1 MKKEIKIALVAILGL
16 IIVFFGM
23 NFLKGLTMFSDSD
36 IYYIT
41 YSNVSGCEKN
51 TPVYADGV
59 RVGSVSSITYDYSHV
74 TPTLIAVAVNKQM
87 RIPVG
92 STAEVVSDLM
102 GNTQVNLLLVNNLR
116 EKVAPGDTIKGAEG
130 DDTMTKLKAMVPA
143 IERMGPKLDS
153 ILTSLSAILSNPA
166 IQATLANAQAI
177 TTDLTT
183 TTKQLNTLMANLN
196 QNVPGMLTK
205 ANTVLDNTTTITNNL
220 AAVDVQG
227 TMNQVN
233 QTLADVQNTVNKLN
247 SNEGT
252 LGKFMNDP
260 SVFDNLNATMAHTDS
275 LVLDLKAHP
284 KRYVHFS
291 VFGKKQ

>member
-1 MKKEIKIALVAILGL
+1 MKKEVKIALVAILGL
-16 IIVFFGM
+16 VVVFFGM
-23 NFLKGLTMFSDSD
+23 NFLKGLTMFSDSA

-59 RVGSVSSITYDYSHV
+59 RVGSVSEITYDYSHQK
-74 TPTLIAVAVNKQM
+74 PTVIAVALDKQM
-87 RIPVG
+87 RIPAG
-92 STAEVVSDLM
+92 SSAEVKSDLM

-116 EKVAPGDTIKGAEG
+116 EKIAPGDTIKGAEG
-130 DDTMTKLKAMVPA
+130 DDTMTKLKAMIPA
-143 IERMGPKLDS
+143 IENMGPKLDS
-153 ILTSLSAILSNPA
+153 ILSSLNAILSNPA
-166 IQATLANAQAI
+166 IQATLANAQTI

-196 QNVPGMLTK
+196 NNVPGMLNK
-205 ANTVLDNTTTITNNL
+205 ANAVLDNTTILTGNL
-220 AAVDVQG
+220 ASVDVQA

-233 QTLADVQNTVNKLN
+233 QTLADVQATVNRLN

-252 LGKFMNDP
+252 LGKLLNDP
-260 SVFDNLNATMAHTDS
+260 SVFDNLNATVTHADS
-275 LVLDLKAHP
+275 LVTDLKAHP

-291 VFGKKQ
+291 VFGKK